1 MADSAVP
8 GFLDI
13 LPHAI
18 LAKKEWLEKTE
29 IPRLK
34 EELRLF
40 QVSFSVL
47 YHIFIKKK
55 LINEDPYKQDNKITE
70 LEIPESGPLNE
81 ARRKEQISVRLAGY
95 DSQLDFLVNFY
106 QFRVDYLNLGRIRKI
121 LGLVRYIEWTT
132 LSADSKS
139 ANTKIVAEI
148 ANSSKTG
155 DHVTLNMIGESLT
168 RLAQCT
174 ASVMGILR
182 ELTAYHKENY
192 KLAVRGAIRGMPESE
207 ANAANIRKKITAVA
221 PGAPFYQE
229 LVEEVIKEDYSADSR
244 RLREAVLK
252 SLQVVAPAAAK
263 SAKAKVDYKDMLLD
277 GIRSIGT
284 AATVLTEIALK
295 IDDNEATLAEEKR
308 GFWVKLKKLIMSMV
322 SSEPE
327 AVIYELT
334 FTDPVKGI
342 QTREQLNLR
351 QFRADLERRIKILMG
366 MTRQG
371 PVMNKLKA
379 MQEDQIL
386 GYLERTI
393 RDVQNY
399 YRTLVSLDEYF
410 KSATVESRD
419 KIKGIKPELSTVK
432 NCIVKANQIQYDY
445 SAAKEEVEQLKR
457 LGISSTHDS

>member
-1 MADSAVP
+1 MADTAVP
-8 GFLDI
+8 GFLEV
-13 LPHAI
+13 LPHA
-18 LAKKEWLEKTE
+18 LLSKKEWLEKTE

-47 YHIFIKKK
+47 YGIFIKKK

-70 LEIPESGPLNE
+70 LEVPESGPLNE
-81 ARRKEQISVRLAGY
+81 ARRRDQISMRLAGY

-121 LGLVRYIEWTT
+121 LGLVRYIDWSN
-132 LSADSKS
+132 LSPESK
-139 ANTKIVAEI
+139 APNTKIVAEI
-148 ANSSKTG
+148 TNNSKSG
-155 DHVTLNMIGESLT
+155 DQVTLNIIGESLA
-168 RLAQCT
+168 RLAKCT
-174 ASVMGILR
+174 GSVMGILR
-182 ELTAYHKENY
+182 ELTVYHKENY
-192 KLAVRGAIRGMPESE
+192 KLAVRGAIRGMPASE
-207 ANAANIRKKITAVA
+207 ANAANIRKKITSVA

-229 LVEEVIKEDYSADSR
+229 LVDEVVNEDYSSDGR

-252 SLQVVAPAAAK
+252 SLQVSAQAPK
-263 SAKAKVDYKDMLLD
+263 SAKPKVDYRDMLLD
-277 GIRSIGT
+277 GIRSVGMS
-284 AATVLTEIALK
+284 AAVLTEIAGK
-295 IDDNEATLAEEKR
+295 IDENEATLAEEKN
-308 GFWVKLKKLIMSMV
+308 GFWAKLKKLIMTMMHA
-322 SSEPE
+322 EPE

-334 FTDPVKGI
+334 FIDPVKGI
-342 QTREQLNLR
+342 QTKEQLNLR

-371 PVMNKLKA
+371 PVMSKLKA
-379 MQEDQIL
+379 MQEEQIL

-410 KSATVESRD
+410 KSAANESRD

-432 NCIVKANQIQYDY
+432 NCIVKANQVQYDY

-457 LGISSTHDS
+457 LGISSDA